1 MASAFRNRATMIRT
15 YLPADRPHVQPGLLF
30 SRIEQADRDRYASAL
45 GPSVVTPLVDRPDL
59 ARALNLGQL
68 WVKDETHRMGLP
80 AFKLLGARFAV
91 ATLLARHRITPG
103 CTLVCASEGNH
114 GRAVARAAREVGC
127 QARIYLSHA
136 VATPRADAIASEGAV
151 VVRVGATYDEAVRH
165 AADDAA
171 REGWSIV
178 SDTSWDGYEE
188 VPRLIMLGYSQMVHE
203 MHAQQPPGWRPD
215 VIAVPG
221 GVGGL
226 LAGVALGAAEVW
238 ASPPHIVCVE
248 PDSAACLMA
257 SARTGAPTRVDGPF
271 TTEMGGLR
279 CGEVSPLAFAMA
291 APHVAGYVTI
301 DDAWGACALRMMAR
315 PPDVSLTRVE
325 AGLSGAAAL
334 AGLMALSSGADAAHA
349 CEALG
354 LTGKSTAVVIA
365 SEGVTDP
372 PLWARLMGD
381 GESPAITPAT

>member
-1 MASAFRNRATMIRT
+1 MAGAFHNRTSMIRT
-15 YLPADRPHVQPGLLF
+15 YLPGARPHVQPGLLF
-30 SRIEQADRDRYASAL
+30 SSVERAERDRYAAAL
-45 GPSVVTPLVDRPDL
+45 GPSVVTPLVERPDL

-103 CTLVCASEGNH
+103 ATLVCASEGNH

-151 VVRVGATYDEAVRH
+151 VVRSGATYDEAVRH

-171 REGWSIV
+171 REGWTVI
-178 SDTSWDGYEE
+178 SDTSWEGYDE

-203 MHAQQPPGWRPD
+203 MRAQQPPGWRPD

-226 LAGVALGAAEVW
+226 LAGVALGAAEAW
-238 ASPPHIVCVE
+238 ASPPHVLCVE

-257 SARTGAPTRVDGPF
+257 SARAGAPTPVVGPF

-291 APHVAGYVTI
+291 APHVAAYVSV

-315 PPDVSLTRVE
+315 PSDVALTHVE

-334 AGLMALSSGADAAHA
+334 AGLMAIRSGADRAHA
-349 CEALG
+349 TEALG
-354 LTGKSTAVVIA
+354 LSDGSTAVVIA

-372 PLWARLMGD
+372 PLWARLMGE
-381 GESPAITPAT
+381 GESPAVTPAT

>member
-1 MASAFRNRATMIRT
+1 MIRT
-15 YLPADRPHVQPGLLF
+15 FLPDTRPHPQRTLSF
-30 SRIEQADRDRYASAL
+30 TDEERAERDRYAAAL
-45 GPSVVTPLVDRPDL
+45 GPAAGTPLVTRPDL
-59 ARALNLGQL
+59 ARALNLGHV

-91 ATLLARHRITPG
+91 ATLLARHHITPG
-103 CTLVCASEGNH
+103 ATLVCASEGNH

-136 VATPRADAIASEGAV
+136 VAAPRADAIASEGATI
-151 VVRVGATYDEAVRH
+151 VRIGATYDEAVRH
-165 AADDAA
+165 AAEDAA
-171 REGWSIV
+171 REGWTII

-188 VPRLIMLGYSQMVHE
+188 VPRLIMLGYSQIVHE
-203 MHAQQPPGWRPD
+203 MRLQQSPDWRPD

-226 LAGVALGAAEVW
+226 LAGVALGAAEAW
-238 ASPPHIVCVE
+238 ATSPLIVCVE

-257 SARTGAPTRVDGPF
+257 SARVGRPTPVSGPF

-291 APHVAGYVTI
+291 APHVAAYVTI
-301 DDAWGACALRMMAR
+301 EDDWGACALRMLAR
-315 PPDVSLTRVE
+315 PSAPDAAPIE
-325 AGLSGAAAL
+325 AGLAGAAAL
-334 AGLMALSSGADAAHA
+334 AGLMAIRAGADAAQVNG
-349 CEALG
+349 ALA
-354 LTGKSTAVVIA
+354 LSNASTAVVIA

-372 PLWARLMGD
+372 PLWARLMGVD
-381 GESPAITPAT
+381 ESPAITPAT

>member
-1 MASAFRNRATMIRT
+1 MIRT
-15 YLPADRPHVQPGLLF
+15 YLPPDRPQAQPGLLF
-30 SRIEQADRDRYASAL
+30 SSDERAERDRYASAL

-59 ARALNLGQL
+59 ARALALGQL

-91 ATLLARHRITPG
+91 ATMLSRRRIHTG
-103 CTLVCASEGNH
+103 ATLVCASEGNH

-127 QARIYLSHA
+127 RARIYLSHA
-136 VATPRADAIASEGAV
+136 VAAPRADAIASEGAE
-151 VVRVGATYDEAVRH
+151 VVRIGATYDEAVRH

-171 REGWSIV
+171 REGWTIV
-178 SDTSWDGYEE
+178 SDTSWDGYDE

-203 MHAQQPPGWRPD
+203 MRAQQPRGWRPD

-257 SARTGAPTRVDGPF
+257 SAGAGHPTPVDGPF

-291 APHVAGYVTI
+291 APHVAAYVTVE
-301 DDAWGACALRMMAR
+301 DEWGACALRMMAR
-315 PPDVSLTRVE
+315 PPEATLMRIE

-334 AGLMALSSGADAAHA
+334 AGLMALLTGADAARIRD
-349 CEALG
+349 ALG
-354 LTGKSTAVVIA
+354 LTATATAVVIA

-372 PLWARLMGD
+372 PLWARLMGK